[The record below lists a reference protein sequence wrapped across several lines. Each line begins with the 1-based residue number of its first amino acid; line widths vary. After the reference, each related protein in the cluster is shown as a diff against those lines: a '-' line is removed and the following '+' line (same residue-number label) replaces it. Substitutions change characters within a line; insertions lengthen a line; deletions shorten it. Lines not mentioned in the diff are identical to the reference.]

1 MKNKND
7 NVTERCPISWRRIGL
22 RLAAMI
28 LLIVFL
34 AAECA
39 TLLPVD

>member
-1 MKNKND
+1 MKKND
-7 NVTERCPISWRRIGL
+7 NINERRAIAWRRVGV
-22 RLAAMI
+22 RLVAMI

-39 TLLPVD
+39 TLISVE

>member
-1 MKNKND
+1 MKNTNNKAPKRR
-7 NVTERCPISWRRIGL
+7 TISWRRIGL